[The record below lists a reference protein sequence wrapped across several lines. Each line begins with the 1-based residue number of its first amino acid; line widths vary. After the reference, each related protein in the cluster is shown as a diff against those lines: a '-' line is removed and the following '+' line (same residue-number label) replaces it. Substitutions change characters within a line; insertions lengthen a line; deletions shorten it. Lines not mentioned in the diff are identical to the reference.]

1 MAAPTNMTK
10 EQRVERARIAGRAA
24 QLVSSVKTV
33 TTRAQEFTP
42 DQREAMI
49 NALVTV
55 RTS

>member
-1 MAAPTNMTK
+1 VAAPTNMTK